1 MAIVNP
7 NLYPNI
13 DFDANYPYANT
24 ATDYIKYQ
32 QDRLL
37 KQARAMQN
45 QDLYNMYNQ
54 QWPNWQRPE
63 DLTLTGAPTPAE
75 LNKYPALASAW
86 DEYLT
91 IRKLTLGK

>member
-13 DFDANYPYANT
+13 EFNSDNSYAST
-24 ATDYIKYQ
+24 TTDQIRYY

-37 KQARAMQN
+37 KQATGMQN
-45 QDLYNMYNQ
+45 QDLYQTYN
-54 QWPNWQRPE
+54 RPWIDLRNPQ